1 MPRSKLRGIARSA
14 TAIPEGGAAIV
25 SMVTPMGLC
34 VGFKRWMRK
43 DGVVAY
49 RVYGYRRGDSCLRKP
64 IGNLD
69 ELAGLSEDAL
79 RAKLQAAFPLK
90 TSPVAKVSLDEDDQ
104 AIKGWGDYA

>member
-1 MPRSKLRGIARSA
+1 MPRRSELRGIARSA

-34 VGFKRWMRK
+34 VGFKRWERK
-43 DGVVAY
+43 DGVAAW

-64 IGNLD
+64 LGNLD
-69 ELAGLSEDAL
+69 ELTALSEEDL
-79 RAKLQAAFPLK
+79 RATIQAAFPLK
-90 TSPVAKVSLDEDDQ
+90 VQAAKVPLDEDDQ